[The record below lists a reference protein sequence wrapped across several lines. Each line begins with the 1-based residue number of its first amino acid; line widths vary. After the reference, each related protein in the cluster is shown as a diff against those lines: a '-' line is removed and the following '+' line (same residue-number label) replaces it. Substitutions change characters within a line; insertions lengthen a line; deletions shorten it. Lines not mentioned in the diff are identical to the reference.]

1 MTALDEPQRQQLR
14 ARLAQRQAELLR
26 ELGQFQRDRLDVAA
40 QESAHEVVDQAE
52 VAERREREDVGE
64 AEATR
69 DHDELVAVRAALA
82 RMDDCSYGEC
92 IDCGVDIGFAR
103 LSAQPAAA
111 RCLPCQEKAERR

>member
-26 ELGQFQRDRLDVAA
+26 ELGQFQRDRLDIAA
-40 QESAHEVVDQAE
+40 QEAGHEVIDQAE

-82 RMDDCSYGEC
+82 RMDDGSYGEC

>member
-64 AEATR
+64 AEASR

-82 RMDDCSYGEC
+82 RMDDGSYGEC

>member
-1 MTALDEPQRQQLR
+1 MTALDESQRQQLR
-14 ARLAQRQAELLR
+14 TALAQRETELLR
-26 ELGQFQRDRLDVAA
+26 ELGEFQRDTLGAAA
-40 QESAHEVVDQAE
+40 QDASSEVTDPAE
-52 VAERREREDVGE
+52 LADRHEREDIGD

-82 RMDDCSYGEC
+82 RMDDGSYGEC

-103 LSAQPAAA
+103 LAVQPAAA

>member
-82 RMDDCSYGEC
+82 RMDDGSYGEC

-111 RCLPCQEKAERR
+111 RCLPCQEQAERR